1 MAAASPAANFL
12 KLVSLELGRG
22 LDADEKAPPR
32 PVNPSKL
39 DCLVFAKA
47 LKGSFLVFAS
57 VVVLVDVTKQNAAE
71 AAAATAAQ
79 FTSFSPELS
88 WLEWEEVQVLLEVGR
103 GVFVLSETSSNRFR

>member
-1 MAAASPAANFL
+1 MASPAANFL

-57 VVVLVDVTKQNAAE
+57 VVVVDVTKQNAAE
-71 AAAATAAQ
+71 AATAATAA
-79 FTSFSPELS
+79 FSIYLILS
-88 WLEWEEVQVLLEVGR
+88 
-103 GVFVLSETSSNRFR
+103 

>member
-1 MAAASPAANFL
+1 MASPAANFL

-71 AAAATAAQ
+71 AAATAAQ

-88 WLEWEEVQVLLEVGR
+88 WLVREEVQVLLEVGR